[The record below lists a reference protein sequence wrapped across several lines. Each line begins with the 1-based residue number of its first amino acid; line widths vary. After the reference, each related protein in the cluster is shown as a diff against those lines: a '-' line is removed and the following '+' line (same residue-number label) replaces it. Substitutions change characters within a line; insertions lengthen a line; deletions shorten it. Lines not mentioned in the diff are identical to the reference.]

1 MRGLT
6 TRYVIQRVGMFFLT
20 IWVGATLIYII
31 PRLVPGDPVSA
42 MITRMTAQAG
52 RVENQAEIIAAWR
65 ERFGLNE
72 PPLTQYFRY
81 LTNLLQGDLNYS
93 LANFPSKVT
102 DLIAR
107 NLPWTIGLLAVATV
121 FSFIL
126 GNTIGALMG
135 WRRTPRIVKSLV
147 PLTLVFT
154 SVPFFMMGMLLI
166 SVFVYGLR
174 MFPPPGGG
182 GATLNASSGLTLEFL
197 VALVQRSTLPAIA
210 IIVASMGFWAL
221 GMRGMMITTDGDDFL
236 ILAQAKGLSARRV
249 FWRYSVRNAILPQI
263 TALALSMGNIVAG
276 SILVEFIFSYPGT
289 GYLLYLGIVNGDY
302 TLIQGVVFVLIA
314 ATSFAVLL
322 IDLLY
327 PFIDPRISYQKR

>member
-6 TRYVIQRVGMFFLT
+6 TRYVLQRVGMFFLT
-20 IWVGATLIYII
+20 VWIGATLIYII

-42 MITRMTAQAG
+42 MIGRMTAQAG

-65 ERFGLNE
+65 TRFGLDD
-72 PPLTQYFRY
+72 PPVTQYFRY
-81 LTNLLQGDLNYS
+81 LSNLVRGDLNYS
-93 LANFPSKVT
+93 LANFPSTVSE
-102 DLIAR
+102 LIAR
-107 NLPWTIGLLAVATV
+107 SLPWTIGLLSVATV
-121 FSFIL
+121 MSFVL

-135 WRRTPRIVKSLV
+135 WRRTPKIVKSIV

-154 SVPFFMMGMLLI
+154 SVPFFMLGLLLI
-166 SVFVYGLR
+166 YVFVYGLR
-174 MFPPPGGG
+174 IFPPPGGG
-182 GATLNASSGLTLEFL
+182 AANLNVSAGFSLETL
-197 VALVQRSTLPAIA
+197 VAIVQRSTLPAIS

-236 ILAQAKGLSARRV
+236 VLAQAKGLAPRRV
-249 FWRYSVRNAILPQI
+249 FWRYSVRNAILPQV
-263 TALALSMGNIVAG
+263 TALALSVGSIVAG

-302 TLIQGVVFVLIA
+302 TLIQGVVFVLIV
-314 ATSFAVLL
+314 ATSLAVLL

-327 PFIDPRISYQKR
+327 PLIDPRISYQKR